1 MKTGGKEFQHK
12 LMSATYVYK
21 CLKLHSFISFRLNSL
36 VPPWWELHST
46 HVHQFL
52 ILSLDIKFWLESFKK
67 CTVGNCGL
75 KIPWSTQ
82 QQPGMFQGFVFSL
95 KGVIVLAR
103 QVSACDDTM
112 FILNPFI
119 NTHTYIHILC
129 NNNVNWMQA
138 NWPGHPSFLPD
149 PFNQDGGRQNRRD
162 NYKTLNECN

>member
-1 MKTGGKEFQHK
+1 MMGMDSYQFALKKGFWSQGFPFKCINQPVNWSCQKRHKMKTGGKEFQHK

-82 QQPGMFQGFVFSL
+82 QQPGMVQGFVFSL
-95 KGVIVLAR
+95 EGVIVLAR

-119 NTHTYIHILC
+119 NTHISIYI
-129 NNNVNWMQA
+129 M
-138 NWPGHPSFLPD
+138 
-149 PFNQDGGRQNRRD
+149 
-162 NYKTLNECN
+162 